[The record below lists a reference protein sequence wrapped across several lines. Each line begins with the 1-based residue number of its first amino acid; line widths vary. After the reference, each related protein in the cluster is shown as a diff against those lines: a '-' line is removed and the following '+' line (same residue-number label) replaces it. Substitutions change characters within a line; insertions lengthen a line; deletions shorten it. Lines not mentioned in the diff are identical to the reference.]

1 MDLLIRLVNYFIY
14 LFIAAIFARA
24 LLSFVPMVMKP
35 PYPAFLEAISRFVFQ
50 VTEPVMAPIR
60 RMLPS
65 FGGLDFS
72 PMVVIIVLWLI
83 RSVINSL

>member
-24 LLSFVPMVMKP
+24 LLSFVPMVMQP

-50 VTEPVMAPIR
+50 ITEPVMAPIR

>member
-14 LFIAAIFARA
+14 LFIAAIFVRA

-50 VTEPVMAPIR
+50 ITEPVMAPIR